1 MSSHPPVPAPDAYWR
16 EHLRPQDAAAHAAE
30 AARAAAL
37 EIEGLRERHAELA
50 AALTQARAAITVRH
64 QLLMDQSVALEKARD
79 RADQAQAALAEV
91 LGSRRWRAAG
101 AVASVARAPRA
112 VLDRLRGA

>member
-1 MSSHPPVPAPDAYWR
+1 MASHPPAPAPDAYWR

-30 AARAAAL
+30 ADRAAAL
-37 EIEGLRERHAELA
+37 EIVGLHERCAELA

-64 QLLMDQSVALEKARD
+64 QLLTDQSVALEKARA
-79 RADQAQAALAEV
+79 RADQAQAALTEV

-101 AVASVARAPRA
+101 TVAALVRVPRA
-112 VLDRLRGA
+112 VLNRLRGA